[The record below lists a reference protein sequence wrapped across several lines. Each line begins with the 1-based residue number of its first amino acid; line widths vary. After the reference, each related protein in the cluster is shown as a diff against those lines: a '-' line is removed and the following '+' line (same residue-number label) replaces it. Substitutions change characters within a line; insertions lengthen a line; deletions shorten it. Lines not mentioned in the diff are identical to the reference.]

1 MDEDRKDTGDVKKV
15 ASYRLPVT
23 GNRKLETNNNNK

>member
-15 ASYRLPVT
+15 TSCQLPVT
-23 GNRKLETNNNNK
+23 GKRKLETNNNNK